1 MILLTGHTM
10 TPERKIPLESMQL
23 TLKERDSTAT
33 IVPAD
38 MTGIGVNSWMK
49 DDTEPGVGIVWRV
62 KSISQAYATRTP
74 TVQLEHMINSLKDR
88 IMFGEIKPAQITGN
102 AKATTCTAE
111 QAIRYILSYQNDWVL
126 DRFEY
131 AGVSNPYKFD
141 GDSLFDALE
150 TVSDSLRDSWWTY
163 DMSVYP
169 FRLNIIYK
177 PNTTDTEMRA
187 GRNMRTITRTID
199 KSGMYTRFYPTGKDD
214 LHIPG
219 DYVELNTAQYGV
231 VSKIETDA
239 SIDSV
244 DELIRW
250 ANERLA
256 LHAEPEVSIDVEGV
270 ELVKS
275 TGVSLDRMW
284 LGSYCRV
291 PLPEFGTE
299 ITERIVSLNYADKK
313 NRPEVVKITLANN
326 KSDVA
331 KIIADVIKNGSGG
344 KGGRTS
350 TKQDKEDHAWF
361 EDTNNHVAMCAIGI
375 IGTDAQGNPNW
386 TRLSRLEVNEDGIYG
401 SVKSVQNGLV
411 IAQTAISENEE
422 AIELEAT
429 RRLAKDTE
437 LEGRLIVEA
446 GKVGMTVQITDDREI
461 VVNEDGIYSQV
472 KSVQNDV
479 VVANTKIT
487 QNEYAITQEANIRIS
502 ENTQLSSRITQT
514 ATAISSEVQ
523 ARINADNQMSSRIT
537 QTANSISAEVTR
549 ATAAEGSLSSR
560 ITVNAQGIET
570 KVSKNGVISS
580 INQSAESVTIN
591 ASKINLNGY
600 VTTSMLE
607 SAFQSVQQMSVQQM
621 TISTYFT
628 CLGYNTTWKEKT
640 VVTGISTTEADKT
653 YYATTNASHNDVTG
667 AKYIAPVTA
676 VTPSTSTI
684 YYLGR

>member
-1 MILLTGHTM
+1 MILLNGHTM
-10 TPERKIPLESMQL
+10 TQAKKIPLESMNLQ
-23 TLKERDSTAT
+23 LKERESTAS

-38 MTGIGVNSWMK
+38 MDGIGVNSWMR
-49 DDTEPGVGIVWRV
+49 DDTEPGAGIVWRV
-62 KSISQAYATRTP
+62 KSISQAFATRTP
-74 TVQLEHMINSLKDR
+74 TVQLEHMINSLRDR

-102 AKATTCTAE
+102 AKATSCTAE
-111 QAIRYILSYQNDWVL
+111 QAVRYILSYQSDWVL
-126 DRFEY
+126 GAFDF
-131 AGVSNPYKFD
+131 GNVSNPYKFD

-150 TVSDSLRDSWWTY
+150 TVSNSLADSWWSY

-169 FRLNIIYK
+169 FRLNITQK
-177 PNTTDTEMRA
+177 TNEVGSEMRA

-219 DYVELNTAQYGV
+219 DYVERNVNLYGV

-244 DELIRW
+244 EELTRW
-250 ANERLA
+250 GNERLN
-256 LHAEPEVSIDVEGV
+256 LHAEPTVTIDVEGI
-270 ELVKS
+270 ELANA
-275 TGVSLDRMW
+275 TGVSLDRMQ
-284 LGSYCRV
+284 LGKYCRV

-299 ITERIVSLNYADKK
+299 ITERIVSLTYQDKIHQ
-313 NRPEVVKITLANN
+313 PEVVKITLANN
-326 KSDVA
+326 RTDVT
-331 KIIADVIKNGSGG
+331 KIIADAIKSGGGG

-375 IGTDAQGNPNW
+375 IGTDAEGNPNW
-386 TRLSRLEVNEDGIYG
+386 TRLS
-401 SVKSVQNGLV
+401 
-411 IAQTAISENEE
+411 
-422 AIELEAT
+422 
-429 RRLAKDTE
+429 
-437 LEGRLIVEA
+437 
-446 GKVGMTVQITDDREI
+446 EI

-472 KSVQNDV
+472 KSVKGDI

-514 ATAISSEVQ
+514 ATAISSEVTE
-523 ARINADNQMSSRIT
+523 RINSESQLSSRIT
-537 QTANSISAEVTR
+537 QTANSITAEVTR
-549 ATAAEGSLSSR
+549 ATAAEGNLSSR

-580 INQSAESVTIN
+580 INQSAEAVTIN

-600 VTTSMLE
+600 VTTSELE
-607 SAFQSVQQMSVQQM
+607 SAFSSAQQISTQQM
-621 TISTYFT
+621 TISQYLT

-640 VVTGISTTEADKT
+640 VVTGISTSEADKT
-653 YYATTNASHNDVTG
+653 YYATTNASHNSVTG
-667 AKYIAPVTA
+667 AKYIAPVTS

>member
-1 MILLTGHTM
+1 MILLTGHSL
-10 TPERKIPLESMQL
+10 TPERKIPLEGLNLQ
-23 TLKERDSTAT
+23 LKERDSTAT
-33 IVPAD
+33 MIPAD
-38 MTGIGVNSWMK
+38 MDGIGVNSWMR
-49 DDTEPGVGIVWRV
+49 DDTEPGAGIIWRV

-74 TVQLEHMINSLKDR
+74 TVQLEHMINSLRDR

-102 AKATTCTAE
+102 AKATNCTAE
-111 QAIRYILSYQNDWVL
+111 QAVRYILSYQSDWVL
-126 DRFEY
+126 GAFDY
-131 AGVSNPYKFD
+131 GSVSNPYKFD

-150 TVSDSLRDSWWTY
+150 TVSNSLADSWWSY

-169 FRLNIIYK
+169 FRLNITRK
-177 PNTTDTEMRA
+177 SAEVGSEMRA

-219 DYVELNTAQYGV
+219 DYVERNVNLYGV

-244 DELIRW
+244 EELTRW
-250 ANERLA
+250 GNERLN
-256 LHAEPEVSIDVEGV
+256 LHAEPTVTIDVEGI
-270 ELVKS
+270 ELANA
-275 TGVSLDRMW
+275 TGVSLDRMQ
-284 LGSYCRV
+284 LGKYCRV

-299 ITERIVSLNYADKK
+299 ITERIVSLTYQDKIHQ
-313 NRPEVVKITLANN
+313 PEVVKITLANN
-326 KSDVA
+326 RTDVT
-331 KIIADVIKNGSGG
+331 KIIADAIKSGGGG

-361 EDTNNHVAMCAIGI
+361 EDTNNHVAMVAEGI
-375 IGTDAQGNPNW
+375 IGRDAEGNPNW
-386 TRLSRLEVNEDGIYG
+386 IRLS
-401 SVKSVQNGLV
+401 
-411 IAQTAISENEE
+411 
-422 AIELEAT
+422 
-429 RRLAKDTE
+429 
-437 LEGRLIVEA
+437 
-446 GKVGMTVQITDDREI
+446 EI

-472 KSVQNDV
+472 KSVQGDI

-487 QNEYAITQEANIRIS
+487 QNEYRITQEANTRIS
-502 ENTQLSSRITQT
+502 ENTQLSSRISQT
-514 ATAISSEVQ
+514 STA
-523 ARINADNQMSSRIT
+523 
-537 QTANSISAEVTR
+537 ISAEVTAR
-549 ATAAEGSLSSR
+549 INSDNQLSSR
-560 ITVNAQGIET
+560 ITINAQGIET

-621 TISTYFT
+621 TISSYFT

-640 VVTGISTTEADKT
+640 VVTGISTSEADKT
-653 YYATTNASHNDVTG
+653 YYATTNASHNSVTG
-667 AKYIAPVTA
+667 AKYIAPVTS

>member
-1 MILLTGHTM
+1 MILLSGHSLQRV
-10 TPERKIPLESMQL
+10 RKIPLESMPL
-23 TLKERDSTAT
+23 TLKERESTAT

-38 MTGIGVNSWMK
+38 MTGIGVNSWMM
-49 DDTEPGVGIVWRV
+49 DDTEPGAGIVWRV
-62 KSISQAYATRTP
+62 KSISQAFATRTT
-74 TVQLEHMINSLKDR
+74 TVQLEHMINSLRDR

-102 AKATTCTAE
+102 SKATTCTAE
-111 QAIRYILSYQNDWVL
+111 QAIRYILSYQSDWVL

-131 AGVSNPYKFD
+131 EGVSNPYKFD
-141 GDSLFDALE
+141 GDTLFDALE
-150 TVSDSLRDSWWTY
+150 TVSNSLRDSWWTY

-187 GRNMRTITRTID
+187 GRNLKTITRTID
-199 KSGMYTRFYPTGKDD
+199 KSGMYTRFYPIGKDD
-214 LHIPG
+214 LHISG
-219 DYVELNTAQYGV
+219 DYVEKNTGFYGV
-231 VSKIETDA
+231 VSKVETDA
-239 SIDSV
+239 SIDTEA
-244 DELIRW
+244 ELRRW
-250 ANERLA
+250 ADERLA
-256 LHAEPEVSIDVEGV
+256 AHAEPTVTIDVEGV
-270 ELVKS
+270 ELVKE

-284 LGSYCRV
+284 LGSYCRM

-299 ITERIVSLNYADKK
+299 ITERIVTLTYQDKVK
-313 NRPEVVKITLANN
+313 QPKAVKITLANN
-326 KSDVA
+326 RTDVT
-331 KIIADVIKNGSGG
+331 KIIADAIKSGASG

-375 IGTDAQGNPNW
+375 IGTDAEGNPNW
-386 TRLSRLEVNEDGIYG
+386 TRLSTLEVNEDGIYG
-401 SVKSVQNGLV
+401 EVKSVQGD
-411 IAQTAISENEE
+411 I
-422 AIELEAT
+422 
-429 RRLAKDTE
+429 
-437 LEGRLIVEA
+437 
-446 GKVGMTVQITDDREI
+446 
-461 VVNEDGIYSQV
+461 
-472 KSVQNDV
+472 

-487 QNEYAITQEANIRIS
+487 QNEYKIEQEANLRIS

-514 ATAISSEVQ
+514 ATAISSEVT

-537 QTANSISAEVTR
+537 QTANSITAEVTR
-549 ATAAEGSLSSR
+549 AKAAEGNLSSR
-560 ITVNAQGIET
+560 ITINAEGIET

-621 TISTYFT
+621 TISKYFT
-628 CLGYNTTWKEKT
+628 CLGYNTSWKEKT

-653 YYATTNASHNDVTG
+653 YYATTNASHNSVTG

>member
-375 IGTDAQGNPNW
+375 IGKDAEGNPNW
-386 TRLSRLEVNEDGIYG
+386 TRLS
-401 SVKSVQNGLV
+401 
-411 IAQTAISENEE
+411 
-422 AIELEAT
+422 
-429 RRLAKDTE
+429 
-437 LEGRLIVEA
+437 
-446 GKVGMTVQITDDREI
+446 EI

-537 QTANSISAEVTR
+537 QTANSITAEVTR
-549 ATAAEGSLSSR
+549 ATTAEGNLSSR
-560 ITVNAQGIET
+560 ITINAEGIET

-580 INQSAESVTIN
+580 INQTSESVTIN

-621 TISTYFT
+621 TISNYFT

-640 VVTGISTTEADKT
+640 VVTGISTSEADKT
-653 YYATTNASHNDVTG
+653 YYATTNASHNSVTG